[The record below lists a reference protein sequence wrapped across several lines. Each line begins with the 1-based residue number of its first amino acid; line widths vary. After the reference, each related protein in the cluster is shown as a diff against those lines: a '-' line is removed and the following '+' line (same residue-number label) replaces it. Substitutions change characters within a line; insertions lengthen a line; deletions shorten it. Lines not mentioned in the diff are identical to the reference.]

1 MSTQESPV
9 PQRPTSED
17 PGYESLRADLEAI
30 LTDLLLRFREH
41 DRHDND
47 EVARFA
53 QAGAEALL
61 TEIRSRPWLSG
72 AEGAALLGIDETT
85 LRQRGARRE
94 LPVARDSQGQPRVH
108 RRDVSLVRLSQR
120 LGATEGQWTPLVSP
134 VAWSEELT
142 AQGFNP
148 WDETTPG

>member
-1 MSTQESPV
+1 MSAPDSSMTQGPASG
-9 PQRPTSED
+9 D
-17 PGYESLRADLEAI
+17 PEYEPLRADLEAI
-30 LTDLLLRFREH
+30 LTDLLLRFRDH
-41 DRHDND
+41 DRHDDD

-53 QAGAEALL
+53 QAGTEALL
-61 TEIRSRPWLSG
+61 TEIRNRPWLSG
-72 AEGAALLGIDETT
+72 AEGAALLGIDEAT

-94 LPVARDSQGQPRVH
+94 LPVARDSQGLPRVH